1 MENGDEKRKEKEQI
15 RIERV
20 VRGLYIYFRTSKEKR
35 RSSSLVVCWDGC
47 KN

>member
-20 VRGLYIYFRTSKEKR
+20 VRGLYIYFVHLKKKEDP
-35 RSSSLVVCWDGC
+35 LL
-47 KN
+47 